1 MLTKIL
7 TLTLL
12 ISPLVS
18 RGEPLHQNLLSCES
32 SGGFLLTHC
41 QFPTMDVA
49 PDYCFSEHGSE
60 VCTQMTLTVKYQFTC
75 SGNPLPIGIKSES
88 ASQSFMPGAGVQTAQ
103 VKGIGPFALAN
114 FNPAVTDHAAVSND
128 CSLSLE
134 SVSMD
139 LSTGSLALLEERLAQ
154 MREFNV
160 WLDSA
165 KKVESR
171 SNTLQAILFQ
181 IDIPAIKTLL
191 GSVKSRV
198 VLLRDAYDDEEA
210 KTKLGLVLASL
221 DSATA
226 AAPPPADAAAW
237 RAGIQTNLEKLVEIT
252 GAVTTRLADREAELY
267 VRSGQLIAYAAEA
280 TAEHYEPL
288 FEAEHEK
295 AKQFIEN

>member
-1 MLTKIL
+1 MLIKIL

-18 RGEPLHQNLLSCES
+18 RGEPLNENLLACES
-32 SGGFLLTHC
+32 SGGFFLTHC

-49 PDYCFSEHGSE
+49 PDYCFSEHGTE
-60 VCTQMTLTVKYQFTC
+60 VCTQMTFTVKYQFTC
-75 SGNPLPIGIKSES
+75 TGNPLPIGIRSES
-88 ASQSFMPGAGVQTAQ
+88 ASQSFVPGNGVQTAQ
-103 VKGIGPFALAN
+103 VKGTGPFALVN
-114 FNPAVTDHAAVSND
+114 FNPSVTAQAAVSND
-128 CSLSLE
+128 CSLQLE

-154 MREFNV
+154 MREFNG
-160 WLDSA
+160 WLDLA
-165 KKVESR
+165 KKAESR

-191 GSVKSRV
+191 GSVRSRL
-198 VLLRDAYDDEEA
+198 VLLRDSYDDEEA
-210 KTKLGLVLASL
+210 KTKLSLVLASL
-221 DSATA
+221 DNALA
-226 AAPPPADAAAW
+226 AAPTPSDAAAW
-237 RAGIQTNLEKLVEIT
+237 RVEIQTQLQKLVEIT

-267 VRSGQLIAYAAEA
+267 VRSGQLIAYAATA
-280 TAEHYEPL
+280 TAQHYEPL